1 MFGTPAATQPLS
13 LALQG
18 GGAHG
23 AYTWGVLDALLEH
36 SAHPIRAL
44 SGTSAGAVNAA
55 VLAHGWIADGRDG
68 ARAALSSFWQGL
80 GQALPWDAS
89 LLVTPD
95 GDRFTPAGRMMMM
108 WAGLFSPRQMN
119 PLRVDPLRDL
129 LQRQVDFERLR
140 GQSALTL
147 FIAATH
153 ANSGRLRL
161 FRTHEVTVDAV
172 MASACLPSVQ
182 RAVEIDG
189 EPYWDGGYCANP
201 ALFPLVH
208 EVPVRDILVVM
219 LSPWTLGDTPQ
230 HPSEIRARG
239 IEISFNAAFLREMHG
254 LAETTTIARASWWPG
269 ALERRLRRLRWHLI
283 DGHDD
288 LSSLPEESRMLA
300 HPQLLLRL
308 RDAGRARA
316 LGWLQLNG
324 KQIGR
329 AGSADLH
336 HLFGHYEPPPRQ
348 PLVSS

>member
-1 MFGTPAATQPLS
+1 MFGLTAAARPLS

-36 SAHPIRAL
+36 TAHPIRAL

-55 VLAHGWIADGRDG
+55 VLAHGWIAGGREG
-68 ARAALSSFWQGL
+68 AREALSTFWQGL
-80 GQALPWDAS
+80 GQALPWEAS
-89 LLVTPD
+89 MLVTSD
-95 GDRFTPAGRMMMM
+95 GDRFTPAGRLMMM

-129 LQRQVDFERLR
+129 LQRHVDFARLR
-140 GQSALTL
+140 AQSVLKL

-161 FRTHEVTVDAV
+161 FRTHELSVDAV
-172 MASACLPSVQ
+172 LASACLPSVQ
-182 RAVEIDG
+182 PAVEIDG
-189 EPYWDGGYCANP
+189 EPYWDGGYCGNP

-208 EVPVRDILVVM
+208 EVAVRDIVVVM
-219 LSPWTLGDTPQ
+219 LSPWTLGDTPER
-230 HPSEIRARG
+230 PGEIRARG
-239 IEISFNAAFLREMHG
+239 IEIAFNAAFLREMHG
-254 LAETTTIARASWWPG
+254 LAETTAIARAAWWPG
-269 ALERRLRRLRWHLI
+269 VLERRLRRLRWHLI

-308 RDAGRARA
+308 RDAGRLRA
-316 LGWLQLNG
+316 TTWLQQHANR
-324 KQIGR
+324 IGR
-329 AGSADLH
+329 TGSVDLQ
-336 HLFGHYEPPPRQ
+336 HLFGHHEPPLRQ

>member
-1 MFGTPAATQPLS
+1 MFGLPAARQPLS

-36 SAHPIRAL
+36 TAHPIRAL

-55 VLAHGWIADGRDG
+55 VLAHGWVTGGRDG
-68 ARAALSSFWQGL
+68 AREALSNFWQRL
-80 GQALPWDAS
+80 GQAMPWDAS
-89 LLVTPD
+89 MLVSSD
-95 GDRFTPAGRMMMM
+95 GERFTPAGRMMML

-129 LQRQVDFERLR
+129 LQQQVDFERLR
-140 GQSALTL
+140 AQRGVDL

-161 FRTHEVTVDAV
+161 FRTGEVSLDAV
-172 MASACLPSVQ
+172 MASACLPSLQ
-182 RAVEIDG
+182 PAVEIDG

-201 ALFPLVH
+201 ALFPLVY
-208 EVPVRDILVVM
+208 EVAVRDVLVIM

-230 HPSEIRARG
+230 QPGEIRARG
-239 IEISFNAAFLREMHG
+239 IEIAFNAAFLREMHS
-254 LAETTTIARASWWPG
+254 LAETTAIARSAWWPG
-269 ALERRLRRLRWHLI
+269 TLERRLRRLRWHLI

-288 LSSLPEESRMLA
+288 LSSLPDESRLFA

-316 LGWLQLNG
+316 MDWLTQHADR
-324 KQIGR
+324 IGR
-329 AGSADLH
+329 TSSADLQH
-336 HLFGHYEPPPRQ
+336 WFGHHEPPTRQ
-348 PLVSS
+348 PLVSG